1 MLLIDRW
8 VVRKEPISMLGLQ
21 VPDAR
26 PVTETAPRDHDADL
40 GMKILQYGTALL
52 AIVVAILLASVR

>member
-1 MLLIDRW
+1 
-8 VVRKEPISMLGLQ
+8 MLGLQ

-26 PVTETAPRDHDADL
+26 PVTETAPRHHDADL
-40 GMKILQYGTALL
+40 GMEILQYGTALL